1 MLLFDRLCFSE
12 LNLMIGNLWMDCIV
26 LLLLR
31 WDLDRVFKLNNLE
44 FVGCLDSFFFRL
56 YIVEIYNFGLFLFD

>member
-1 MLLFDRLCFSE
+1 
-12 LNLMIGNLWMDCIV
+12 MIGNLLMDCIV

-31 WDLDRVFKLNNLE
+31 LLRWELDKVFRLNNLE
-44 FVGCLDSFFFRL
+44 FVVWLDSFFFRL

>member
-1 MLLFDRLCFSE
+1 
-12 LNLMIGNLWMDCIV
+12 MDCMV

-31 WDLDRVFKLNNLE
+31 LLRCELDKVFRLNNLE
-44 FVGCLDSFFFRL
+44 FVVWLDSFFFRL